1 MRPQSIVMFERL
13 YLGAILVGIVNTVIG
28 WHQSL
33 ALLQAQPIPLGPGFL
48 YFTTAIGILI
58 PLLLWY
64 FIARQGSVVAKW
76 VLVALFVLGLLGYV
90 LALSR
95 GTVFAGVSTILGVI
109 ALLMQASA
117 IWMLFRPDAEAWL
130 SGTDSGSRDV

>member
-1 MRPQSIVMFERL
+1 MRPSSIVTFERL
-13 YLGAILVGIVNTVIG
+13 YLGAILIGIVNTVIG
-28 WHQSL
+28 WHQSM
-33 ALLQAQPIPLGPGFL
+33 ALLQAQPIPLGAGFL
-48 YFTTAIGILI
+48 YSMTAIGII
-58 PLLLWY
+58 VPLLLWY

-76 VLVALFVLGLLGYV
+76 ILVVLFLLGLLGYA

-95 GTVFAGVSTILGVI
+95 GTLVAGVSTILGVV
-109 ALLMQASA
+109 ALLMQAGA